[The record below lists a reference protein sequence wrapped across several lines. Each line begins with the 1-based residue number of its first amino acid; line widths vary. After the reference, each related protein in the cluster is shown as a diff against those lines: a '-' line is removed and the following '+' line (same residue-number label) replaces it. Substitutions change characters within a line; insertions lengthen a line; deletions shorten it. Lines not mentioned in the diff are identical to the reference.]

1 VTIEAV
7 EARKARRSFAA
18 VAAVVVAA
26 VVLAALLAAGWVAVI
41 AVSGAERD
49 RADARLAGEA
59 RAAAAAFTAQVG
71 AADARAG
78 SVAASPAVQR
88 AVARGHLAVLRRLVA
103 HRPNL
108 ALFVRG
114 RRVVGRVPAAAVV
127 RSVAIVARG
136 RTLGRVAAY
145 VPLDD
150 AFFARLGARADVRP
164 PDRLDVVRGSQA
176 SSVELGRAHNASGK
190 QRDRSFALR
199 VVASPPVVLSALTP
213 RSAIAHRARH
223 RIWLLLLATVASV
236 ATLAVIAFGISRL
249 IPRRRGPV
257 RSGRDVRQVL
267 SLVGEALGSTHDP
280 ERLLPIALDATME
293 ATGALGGVAIRE
305 GEEVARAGRFADV
318 GTPLRLDLD
327 DGGDGADAL
336 ILYPPARGFDARTV
350 ALARTLAAQA
360 AVALENARLHGLVKQ
375 QSVTDELTELANRR
389 SFREALESELLR
401 AERFGTPLSLVL
413 ADLDD
418 FKLVNDRFGHQV
430 GDRVLHAFADVLR
443 HRIRSIDLAARLG
456 GEEFAVLLP
465 GTDAAGAG
473 ALAESLRDA
482 TGVLVV
488 PTEGGDARVTASFG
502 VASFPQTH
510 TTDELLAAA
519 DLALYD
525 AKRQGKNRVVSVEP
539 QAT

>member
-7 EARKARRSFAA
+7 EVRKAGRSLAA
-18 VAAVVVAA
+18 VAAAVAA
-26 VVLAALLAAGWVAVI
+26 VVLAALLAAGWLAVI
-41 AVSGAERD
+41 AVSAAERD

-78 SVAASPAVQR
+78 SVAASPVVQR
-88 AVARGHLAVLRRLVA
+88 AVVRGNLARLRRLVA

-114 RRVVGRVPAAAVV
+114 RHVAGHVPAAAVV

-136 RTLGRVAAY
+136 RTVGRVAAF

-150 AFFARLGARADVRP
+150 AFFARLGARADVHA
-164 PDRLDVVRGSQA
+164 PDRLEVDRGSRA
-176 SSVELGRAHNASGK
+176 SSVTLGRAFDSSAK
-190 QRDRSFALR
+190 RRDRSFALR
-199 VVASPPVVLSALTP
+199 VVDSPPVVLAASTP

-223 RIWLLLLATVASV
+223 RVWLLLLATLASV
-236 ATLAVIAFGISRL
+236 ATLAALVFGIRRL
-249 IPRRRGPV
+249 VPRRRRVV
-257 RSGRDVRQVL
+257 RSDRDVRHVL

-293 ATGALGGVAIRE
+293 ATGALGGVAIRG
-305 GEEVARAGRFADV
+305 GEEVARAGRFDDV
-318 GTPLRLDLD
+318 GTPLRLELE
-327 DGGDGADAL
+327 GGDGEDAL

-430 GDRVLHAFADVLR
+430 GDRVLRAFADVLR

-482 TGVLVV
+482 TGELVV
-488 PTEGGDARVTASFG
+488 PTEAEDVCVTASFG
-502 VASFPQTH
+502 VASFLQTH
-510 TTDELLAAA
+510 TADELLAAA

-525 AKRQGKNRVVSVEP
+525 AKRQGKNRVVGVEP